1 MEFEKQTCEVCGKK
15 CWVLYP
21 IIFGRDNFLTP
32 RRGVCRKCFDKAEEL
47 DAIILKKSEKFIEK
61 SIKEKKDAIE
71 SLQGEL
77 DKILEKKKEVKK
89 Q

>member
-1 MEFEKQTCEVCGKK
+1 MEFDKQTCEVCEKK

-32 RRGVCRKCFDKAEEL
+32 RRGVCRECFDKAEEL
-47 DAIILKKSEKFIEK
+47 DAIVLKKSKNLLEK
-61 SIKEKKDAIE
+61 SIKEKKSDIE
-71 SLQGEL
+71 DLQIEL
-77 DKILEKKKEVKK
+77 DKLLKAKEESS